1 MVTMGKLQTL
11 QHFEL
16 KIEMQVLNA
25 TFASSFRPNMDVL
38 YQGIRV
44 FREDDPILGFLEKFD
59 HHVQPV
65 IPLCIYVY
73 LAEFCASMKA
83 LIKTFTEKTCN
94 RHYCRSSNRSMI
106 VIKFLWLLYLPIVLA
121 TSPRHVVLPQVI
133 AVTVASIVLY
143 VGALR
148 TAAKCI
154 NALMLT
160 SVSVIL
166 QNGYKYFISH
176 KVQ

>member
-1 MVTMGKLQTL
+1 
-11 QHFEL
+11 
-16 KIEMQVLNA
+16 
-25 TFASSFRPNMDVL
+25 
-38 YQGIRV
+38 
-44 FREDDPILGFLEKFD
+44 
-59 HHVQPV
+59 
-65 IPLCIYVY
+65 
-73 LAEFCASMKA
+73 
-83 LIKTFTEKTCN
+83 
-94 RHYCRSSNRSMI
+94 MI

-160 SVSVIL
+160 AVSVIL